1 MAQYELNLQ
10 DYLRII
16 RKRKFIIGASM
27 IIFALTAY
35 MYVSA
40 QIPIYQTSSTVKIE
54 ERRTSAISGADWM
67 NSSPG
72 NLMETQTKVVKG
84 FRVLK
89 LAAFKLGK
97 INAASSL
104 SAIDEAVADIDGK
117 VSAAQVGDT
126 NLIAISARTI
136 NPKEAMDIANS
147 VAQAYKEDNLLEKNM
162 QARTT
167 RKFIEDQLASVKKRL
182 IDAEEKLKRFHDR
195 VANMRASDE
204 MQTKLGDMEIQLNAL
219 LQKYT
224 EKHPKVIQLRE
235 QIDGIKSRVK
245 GVSNNEVEYAQLNRE
260 VEVNR
265 KIYSMLREKLEE
277 VRINEAEKVPDVSII
292 DPALL
297 PGGPENS
304 QSNLSMPVG
313 AFLGLIIGLILSV
326 VVETLDTSIG
336 TIEDVENLVKL
347 PVIGVIPSIS
357 SEVPQDKNLFKRIKK
372 SIFSRW
378 QTDEIAEHYIRLL
391 VYYKPNSPISECFR
405 NIRTN
410 IMLKTPPKTIM
421 VTSSNPKE
429 GKTSTAINLSLTM
442 SQEGQ
447 RTLLVSSDMRRPVIA
462 RTFGVSKSPGLSDI
476 LTGTSTL
483 DESVRG
489 LSDMIMGELK
499 MEDLIKSPAMRNLWI
514 LPSGNI
520 PSYPAEL
527 LGSSEMDALIKEM
540 KDKFDV
546 ILFDAPPA
554 LVVTDANILA
564 PKMDKIV
571 LVYEIGKTS
580 RDALSRAKSQLET
593 MDGKIA
599 GVILNHIT
607 PQTEI
612 FKSYPYY
619 YKYRYG
625 YNKLEGT

>member
-16 RKRKFIIGASM
+16 RKRSFIIIASM
-27 IIFALTAY
+27 IIFALSAY
-35 MYVSA
+35 KYVSA
-40 QIPIYQTSSTVKIE
+40 QIPVYQSTSTVKIE
-54 ERRTSAISGADWM
+54 EHHAGAIAGSEWL
-67 NSSPG
+67 NSTPG

-84 FRVLK
+84 FNVLK
-89 LAAFKLGK
+89 NAALKLGT
-97 INAASSL
+97 INDKSNPA
-104 SAIDEAVADIDGK
+104 AIDEAVADLDGK

-126 NLIAISARTI
+126 NLIAITAKTT
-136 NPKEAMDIANS
+136 NAHETMTIANS
-147 VAQAYKEDNLLEKNM
+147 IANAYMENNLSEKNM

-167 RKFIEDQLASVKKRL
+167 RKFIEEQLASVKKRL
-182 IDAEEKLKRFHDR
+182 IDAEEKLKRFHDH
-195 VANMRASDE
+195 VDNMRAADE
-204 MQTKLGDMEIQLNAL
+204 MLTKSADLEFQLASL
-219 LQKYT
+219 TQKYT
-224 EKHPKVIQLRE
+224 EKHPKVIQLRA
-235 QIDGIKSRVK
+235 QLNGIRERIKGISSR
-245 GVSNNEVEYAQLNRE
+245 EVEYAQLTRE

-265 KIYSMLREKLEE
+265 KIYTMLREKLEE
-277 VRINEAEKVPDVSII
+277 VRISEAEKVPDVSII
-292 DPALL
+292 DPAIL
-297 PGGPENS
+297 PDAPENG
-304 QSNLSMPVG
+304 QSGLSMPLG
-313 AFLGLIIGLILSV
+313 AFLGLVIGLILAI

-336 TIEDVENLVKL
+336 TIEDVESLVKL
-347 PVIGVIPSIS
+347 SVIGVIPSIL
-357 SEVPQDKNLFKRIKK
+357 SELPPEKNLFLRFKK
-372 SIFSRW
+372 SLLARW
-378 QTDEIAEHYIRLL
+378 QTDEASERYIRLM

-410 IMLKTPPKTIM
+410 IMSKNPPKTIM

-429 GKTSTAINLSLTM
+429 GKTSTTINLGLTM

-447 RTLLVSSDMRRPVIA
+447 RTLLVSSDMRRPLIA
-462 RTFGVSKSPGLSDI
+462 RTFGLPKNPGLSDI
-476 LTGTSTL
+476 LTGTATL

-499 MEDLIKSPAMRNLWI
+499 MDDLIKSPAMKNLWI

-527 LGSSEMDALIKEM
+527 LGSAEMDALIREM
-540 KDKFDV
+540 KGKFDV
-546 ILFDAPPA
+546 ILFDAPPV
-554 LVVTDANILA
+554 LVVTDASVLA

-580 RDALSRAKSQLET
+580 RHALSRTKSQLET